1 MATPDLAGLL
11 RRQPTTT
18 RPTPVP
24 VPQERPLAVLR
35 TDPTDRN
42 EPTPTAPAARPAP
55 SAQPAKT
62 ELRRGP
68 EAASPAPTRTTRD
81 SAPRGGQVPERR
93 QYLRSITVY
102 IPRSLHQRLH
112 RAAIARSTTATALML
127 AAINSTHDRLGE
139 ALAVQTE
146 PADSGSLFDIPQVRA
161 AAEPT
166 VQTTIRITD
175 RQLEA
180 IVALGR
186 THDINRSLLIAT
198 ALRLYLG

>member
-35 TDPTDRN
+35 SEPTDRH
-42 EPTPTAPAARPAP
+42 ETPPDTAPA
-55 SAQPAKT
+55 PAKP
-62 ELRRGP
+62 ERRIAP
-68 EAASPAPTRTTRD
+68 DTAATAPTRTTTK
-81 SAPRGGQVPERR
+81 STPRASQAPERR
-93 QYLRSITVY
+93 QYLQSITVY
-102 IPRSLHQRLH
+102 IPRSLHQQLH
-112 RAAIARSTTATALML
+112 RTATDRATTATALML
-127 AAINSTHDRLGE
+127 AAINHTHDRLGE
-139 ALAVQTE
+139 ALTPQTE

-180 IVALGR
+180 ILTLSRA
-186 THDINRSLLIAT
+186 HDINRSLLIAT